1 MKILILVIYSESE
14 FYKDMLEIQRS
25 YIHLNPNFQV
35 FFIQSRIQSREEQTK
50 EEEVEIQDDFIYVKS
65 LENKMG
71 ILGKT
76 LKSLEYLIQKGL
88 VYDFIVRTN
97 ISTLINLDLLYNHLT
112 NIPTENIYT
121 GGFILNLQ
129 WLDPEAG
136 IIDETF
142 FGTKFL
148 QGTSIILSW
157 DIVNKL
163 VNNLNKI
170 RYDIIDDVSIAI
182 FIKQYATEAYKN
194 SSKYMCSFM
203 YFNSRL
209 CKLSDARDRIFI
221 RNKDERNRENDVK
234 NMNKLVEYLQLKNI
248 N

>member
-14 FYKDMLEIQRS
+14 FYK
-25 YIHLNPNFQV
+25 
-35 FFIQSRIQSREEQTK
+35 
-50 EEEVEIQDDFIYVKS
+50 
-65 LENKMG
+65 G

-97 ISTLINLDLLYNHLT
+97 ISTLINLDLLYKHLT

-136 IIDETF
+136 IIDETL
-142 FGTKFL
+142 FGTEFL
-148 QGTSIILSW
+148 QGTCIILSW